1 MLYAFEGISRPIVLP
16 RGRVVEVLSAVL
28 HDWGFTPLDGVG
40 SGDPLIR
47 LTESKGRYRLE
58 SPWQEGPPRD
68 RNAVNAVCAFLVDL
82 VHAFVADNPSL
93 LCLHCAAADIG
104 GRLVIIPAT
113 YRSGKSTL
121 MASLAAAGT
130 RVHADD
136 VLPIKSPSDRA
147 VAPGIALRLR
157 LPLGLEASPALR
169 RFVAAHRGPASRSFQ
184 YLNLDPSLLARHGDE
199 APIGAFVT
207 LKRRADAHTVLV
219 PLSKSEMLGKVIF
232 RNFAHDVSASEILNR
247 LYALVAQAPCFK
259 LIYSDA
265 DRARDLLRDVFRSWP
280 EPSRED
286 ATGIAPLVTVPP
298 PTRDAR
304 AGHLARTPGVRKK
317 EVGDV
322 LFLVDPNDQSIH
334 QLSTMGTALWRL
346 LVRPC
351 SFEDAVEVLHK
362 AFPKVER
369 TRFGEDD
376 RALIAGLEKRG
387 VLFTAS

>member
-136 VLPIKSPSDRA
+136 VDPDDQLPEPGRTRRA
-147 VAPGIALRLR
+147 IRPEPGGVQDATAPRIVAIGGTRGLDHEGHLVVVQADVPEAALGSFAGEELVAPGDDPGPSGVRQHFVQ
-157 LPLGLEASPALR
+157 R
-169 RFVAAHRGPASRSFQ
+169 RTDVAPRARAPTSAGGAEERSRRQEGDERARWGVHMGAIESDRGHGGDQHDKKSAAT
-184 YLNLDPSLLARHGDE
+184 LDPGC
-199 APIGAFVT
+199 G
-207 LKRRADAHTVLV
+207 
-219 PLSKSEMLGKVIF
+219 
-232 RNFAHDVSASEILNR
+232 
-247 LYALVAQAPCFK
+247 
-259 LIYSDA
+259 
-265 DRARDLLRDVFRSWP
+265 
-280 EPSRED
+280 
-286 ATGIAPLVTVPP
+286 
-298 PTRDAR
+298 
-304 AGHLARTPGVRKK
+304 
-317 EVGDV
+317 
-322 LFLVDPNDQSIH
+322 
-334 QLSTMGTALWRL
+334 
-346 LVRPC
+346 
-351 SFEDAVEVLHK
+351 
-362 AFPKVER
+362 
-369 TRFGEDD
+369 RF
-376 RALIAGLEKRG
+376 
-387 VLFTAS
+387 